1 MIMVDKHGIGL
12 LVCGILFCFLFSC
25 GKYGRSVDKALS
37 FSGENRPELELVLKH
52 YQDSTLKLK
61 AAEFLIANMPGLS
74 VVDTASLAAHRSF
87 YQTCDSVRA
96 LYKATQ
102 RGRWAL
108 LIDSLWD
115 VYKADNIAGG
125 VNYIPLLKAVTAE
138 QLIQNID
145 IAFESW
151 KSNAFTM
158 DCSFE
163 DFCEY
168 ILPMYRGN
176 GFVIDDARLHFY
188 QLYKEQFYKSNKKS
202 VLEEV
207 DYVLSFYKN
216 ITYDTFYNSN
226 IPILS
231 TEALMQIGG
240 SNCMEKAVFN
250 SVLLSALGIPIA
262 IDFVPMWGNKGDSH
276 SWNVLVIKGKH
287 YAFDPFWNEDNWVYN
302 RLYSNTGV
310 YDPSGYGELRVAK
323 IYRKTYFTHLES
335 TLLDKDIP
343 MDDIPPLFRNFK
355 IRDVSA
361 DYFEAAD
368 IEVELTERPPLGAKY
383 AYLSVFTPD
392 NWVVVQFGKI
402 IDGKAV
408 FKGMG
413 KNIVYQP
420 SYYEKGNVKMAAPPF
435 LLTKEGG
442 VRSFASVGKADETV
456 VISGVEPDFHWN
468 RSYLSFMMGTSVI
481 GSSSNGTNDTLCTI
495 ATSLPI
501 YHTKYDIDSP
511 SSYRFLRIALPS
523 DSIAL
528 GDISFYSPEGKIS
541 NVKIVSD
548 GLSVTKGNSPDLLF
562 DEFKYTCYRNKV
574 KERYVD
580 IDLGKLYELK
590 AIGFSPYLRPILYAN
605 SSYELFYWEN
615 GWKSLDKQVGGVD
628 YLTFENVPRGA
639 LLRLKQS
646 TQIDRKV
653 KERLF
658 MYKDGEVI
666 WM

>member
-1 MIMVDKHGIGL
+1 MTMVNKHGIGL
-12 LVCGILFCFLFSC
+12 LVCGILSCFFFSC
-25 GKYGRSVDKALS
+25 GKYGRAVDEVLS
-37 FSGENRPELELVLKH
+37 LSGENRPELELVLKH

-87 YQTCDSVRA
+87 YQTCDSVRS

-102 RGRWAL
+102 RGRWAS

-115 VYKADNIAGG
+115 VYKADKAVGR
-125 VNYIPLLKAVTAE
+125 VNYVPLLRTVTAE

-145 IAFESW
+145 FAFESW
-151 KSNAFTM
+151 KNNVFTT

-168 ILPMYRGN
+168 ILPIYRGN
-176 GFVIDDARLHFY
+176 SFVIDDARSHFY
-188 QLYKEQFYKSNKKS
+188 QLHKEQFYKSNKKT
-202 VLEEV
+202 VLEET
-207 DYVLSFYKN
+207 DSVLSFYKN
-216 ITYDTFYNSN
+216 IAYDTFYSSN

-231 TEALMQIGG
+231 AEALLQIGG
-240 SNCMEKAVFN
+240 GNCIERGVYN
-250 SVLLSALGIPIA
+250 SVVLSALGMPIA
-262 IDFVPMWGNKGDSH
+262 VDFVPMWGNKGDSH
-276 SWNVLVIKGKH
+276 SWNVLVVKGKH

-302 RLYSNTGV
+302 QLYSNTGV
-310 YDPSGYGELRVAK
+310 YDPSGYGELRAAK
-323 IYRKTYFTHLES
+323 IYRKTYSTHLES
-335 TLLDKDIP
+335 TLLGKGIP

-361 DYFEAAD
+361 DYFETAD
-368 IEVELTERPPLGAKY
+368 IEVKLTEKPPLDAKY

-392 NWVVVQFGKI
+392 NWVVVQYGKI
-402 IDGKAV
+402 VDGKAI

-413 KNIVYQP
+413 KNIIYQP
-420 SYYEKGNVKMAAPPF
+420 SYYEKGNVKIAADPF
-435 LLTKEGG
+435 LLTKDGEM
-442 VRSFASVGKADETV
+442 RPFISVGKADETV

-468 RSYLSFMMGTSVI
+468 RSYLSCMTGTSVI
-481 GSSSNGTNDTLCTI
+481 GSSSDGTKDTLCKI

-511 SSYRFLRIALPS
+511 SSYRFLRIVLPS

-528 GDISFYSPEGKIS
+528 GDLSFYTSEGKIS

-548 GLSVTKGNSPDLLF
+548 GHSVVKDNSPDLLF
-562 DEFKYTCYRNKV
+562 DEYKYTCYRSKM

-580 IDLGKLYELK
+580 IDLGKEYELE

-605 SSYELFYWEN
+605 SSYELLYWAN
-615 GWKSLDKQVGGVD
+615 GWKSLGKQMGGVD
-628 YLTFENVPRGA
+628 YLTFENVPRDA

-646 TQIDRKV
+646 TQTDRKV

-658 MYKDGEVI
+658 MYKEGEVI